1 MTRRRVFITVAVLVP
16 AVAVLALLA
25 YGFTREPRY
34 IESPML
40 GRPAPAFELALFDG
54 ARFRLDAARG
64 KVVFVNFWA
73 SWCPPCRAEAPA
85 LEMAWRKLKNEG
97 VVFIGIN
104 TQDEE
109 PRARAFLD
117 EFGISFINGRDVGG
131 HIAIDYG
138 VWGLPEAFIIDA
150 QGRVTYKHVGTL
162 SPAMLLAKI
171 DEARRG
177 TVSASQG
184 RGDYQS
190 TR

>member
-1 MTRRRVFITVAVLVP
+1 MTRRRLFVAAGVLLP

-40 GRPAPAFELALFDG
+40 GRPAPAFALTLFDG
-54 ARFRLDAARG
+54 RTIRSDDLRG
-64 KVVFVNFWA
+64 KVVLVNFWA
-73 SWCPPCRAEAPA
+73 SWCPPCRAEAPM
-85 LEMAWRKLKNEG
+85 LEATWRDLRDSG
-97 VVFIGIN
+97 VIFIGIN

-109 PRARAFLD
+109 VRARQFIT
-117 EFGISFINGRDVGG
+117 EFAITYPTGRDIGG
-131 HIAIDYG
+131 RIAIDYG
-138 VWGLPEAFIIDA
+138 VWGLPEAFVIDPA
-150 QGRVTYKHVGTL
+150 GRITYKHLGTIG
-162 SPAMLLAKI
+162 SAVLATKI

-177 TVSASQG
+177 VASAEQG